1 MDAPAHQVLHQL
13 FHAPQGSDPASVD
26 ALLAVHDVGGGVEG
40 HVVALAD
47 HGHLAPL
54 AGAADRHRP
63 GGVVGGAI
71 DGAFAAVAL
80 GDLHD
85 LLFAFLYVGAVEH
98 VVRQAQVLGQLHAV
112 LVHVT
117 ADGSVAAHGLRQHQR
132 GQAHRAK
139 AGDQHPVVAGNA
151 DLHQGLVAGA
161 EAAGHLR
168 AVLIGQLVG
177 QGDQVLLVA
186 QHVGGHAAVALPAVG
201 RAVGALAGDVVA
213 APAIVANAAAG
224 DVVHD
229 HAVAL
234 LEALQALA
242 LFHDDAAGLVAGDHA
257 GLVALGAL
265 AHVGA
270 VDAADVAAADGGS
283 LGLYQHLAM
292 ARLGN
297 VKLLQ
302 LDGAVARKNRAKNL
316 FVHDEKPP
324 CVFYTDNRSIT
335 NSAGLV

>member
-13 FHAPQGSDPASVD
+13 LHAPQRRDPAAVD

-47 HGHLAPL
+47 HGHLAPF
-54 AGAADRHRP
+54 AGAADRHGA
-63 GGVVGGAI
+63 GGVVGGAV
-71 DGAFAAVAL
+71 DGPLAAVAL

-85 LLFAFLYVGAVEH
+85 LLLALFHVGAVEH
-98 VVRQAQVLGQLHAV
+98 VVRKAQVLGQLHAV
-112 LVHVT
+112 LVHVA
-117 ADGSVAAHGLRQHQR
+117 ADGGVAAHGLRQHQR
-132 GQAHRAK
+132 GQAHRAQ
-139 AGDQHPVVAGNA
+139 AGDQHPVVAGDA

-168 AVLIGQLVG
+168 AVLIAQLVG

-186 QHVGGHAAVALPAVG
+186 EHVGGHAAVALPAVG

-213 APAIVANAAAG
+213 APAVVAHAAAG

-229 HAVAL
+229 DPVAL

-270 VDAADVAAADGGS
+270 IDAADVGAADGGS
-283 LGLYQHLAM
+283 LGLHQNLAV

-297 VKLLQ
+297 LKLLQ
-302 LDGAVARKNRAKNL
+302 LDGAVARKNGAKNL
-316 FVHDEKPP
+316 FIHDESLP
-324 CVFYTDNRSIT
+324 VYFISIIR
-335 NSAGLV
+335 V